1 MSSLG
6 KISNSLLLIF
16 LILTSLFVSWSI
28 TFQPAK
34 AQPSTSIPNP
44 IFNYY
49 DLNYVSS
56 NLTALNGSAIITRG
70 LAKFLGSIYM
80 YEDFWLQDQL
90 NQSAKVAVVVGF
102 ANLTIPQP
110 DALIE
115 VRGTVEYISLSG
127 GLFYINASS
136 WEEVKNVILIGWDA
150 VQRDHLFE
158 MLNSGR
164 LSNLTSFVNQN
175 GRLFNIT
182 IMDHITDTKAGWTQ
196 ILTGYRWWRTGVFNN
211 EYWFHSIPRGYTIP
225 ERVENYFGKDKVST
239 AFIVGKLGHMEIQDG
254 TGDAANGRYTHE
266 AIYRNLPSALD
277 VCTNGARNANV
288 VGPSMLQFLE
298 NNKDNHFFAF
308 FHFSDPD
315 FAGHASGENSIEYEQ
330 AIELC
335 DNWLGQIINKLSALN
350 ISQKTLIYLTADHGF
365 DEGALSHWNAP
376 YIFLATNDMNVNRN
390 GDQVDVAPTVYYG
403 LGMWGQNFDPPL
415 DGYPLQVNLPEGVEQ
430 DRENKLSDTTKPPE
444 ATIVSQNGANIAAT
458 VDIRF
463 NASDKYL
470 SAVLLLINDTLKAD
484 GPWAWQSKETV
495 VATGTYAW
503 DATSVD
509 PGSYII
515 TVLAFDEHGAN
526 NGVSTSTIT
535 VYKGVIP
542 EFPKSMIL
550 PLFLVATLLA
560 AVFLKRQRN
569 GHASSAKAAYWFS
582 QFSID
587 EQCL

>member
-164 LSNLTSFVNQN
+164 LSNLTS
-175 GRLFNIT
+175 L
-182 IMDHITDTKAGWTQ
+182 
-196 ILTGYRWWRTGVFNN
+196 
-211 EYWFHSIPRGYTIP
+211 
-225 ERVENYFGKDKVST
+225 
-239 AFIVGKLGHMEIQDG
+239 
-254 TGDAANGRYTHE
+254 
-266 AIYRNLPSALD
+266 
-277 VCTNGARNANV
+277 
-288 VGPSMLQFLE
+288 
-298 NNKDNHFFAF
+298 
-308 FHFSDPD
+308 
-315 FAGHASGENSIEYEQ
+315 
-330 AIELC
+330 
-335 DNWLGQIINKLSALN
+335 
-350 ISQKTLIYLTADHGF
+350 
-365 DEGALSHWNAP
+365 
-376 YIFLATNDMNVNRN
+376 
-390 GDQVDVAPTVYYG
+390 
-403 LGMWGQNFDPPL
+403 
-415 DGYPLQVNLPEGVEQ
+415 
-430 DRENKLSDTTKPPE
+430 
-444 ATIVSQNGANIAAT
+444 
-458 VDIRF
+458 
-463 NASDKYL
+463 
-470 SAVLLLINDTLKAD
+470 
-484 GPWAWQSKETV
+484 
-495 VATGTYAW
+495 
-503 DATSVD
+503 
-509 PGSYII
+509 
-515 TVLAFDEHGAN
+515 
-526 NGVSTSTIT
+526 
-535 VYKGVIP
+535 
-542 EFPKSMIL
+542 
-550 PLFLVATLLA
+550 
-560 AVFLKRQRN
+560 
-569 GHASSAKAAYWFS
+569 
-582 QFSID
+582 
-587 EQCL
+587 